1 LLRVFETR
9 LTSVITLFGIALN
22 LFVPED
28 AFEIVLNIVAI
39 GIVAG
44 WGMIILCKMRL
55 RTWVAQGLAKTSTF
69 KMPGAPVTSWVT
81 LAFLASVLVLIALD
95 YPNRTFTIG
104 AFILIGIPALI
115 IGWSACRARI
125 YEIAAQR
132 NGITGPLP
140 VLAET
145 AAMVAK
151 IEDNEIEAA
160 READYQRMLDQED
173 DK

>member
-22 LFVPED
+22 LF
-28 AFEIVLNIVAI
+28 
-39 GIVAG
+39 
-44 WGMIILCKMRL
+44 
-55 RTWVAQGLAKTSTF
+55 AQGLAKTSTF

-95 YPNRTFTIG
+95 YPNGTFTIG
-104 AFILIGIPALI
+104 AFILIGMPALI